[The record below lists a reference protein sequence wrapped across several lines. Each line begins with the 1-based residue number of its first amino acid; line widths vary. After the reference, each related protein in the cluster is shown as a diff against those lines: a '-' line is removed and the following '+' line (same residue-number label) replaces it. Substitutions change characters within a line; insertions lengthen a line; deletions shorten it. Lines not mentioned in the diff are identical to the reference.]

1 MTHTL
6 KKSKVYYWKDV
17 KSMDYMVEGKTPTK
31 EDFEK
36 DYVKLPVETE
46 EKELE
51 QIWHDYNVG
60 KSKHKLGT
68 EKIQDWI
75 RDHDLSH
82 TSMSIGDV
90 VQKNGDF
97 YIARDVGWEKLKWK
111 SPKMGKHK
119 MKKGEESYWEGHW
132 KVGEEISAGTNLDFQ
147 DGRGVIVEIDKDN
160 PDWAKVKLKDGK
172 ITTAYKYGSYR
183 LGSG

>member
-1 MTHTL
+1 
-6 KKSKVYYWKDV
+6 
-17 KSMDYMVEGKTPTK
+17 MDYMVEGKTPTK

-36 DYVKLPVETE
+36 DYAKLPVETE

-51 QIWHDYNVG
+51 QIWEDYNIG
-60 KSKHKLGT
+60 KSHHKLSSK
-68 EKIQDWI
+68 EMQDWI
-75 RDHDLSH
+75 RDHELSH
-82 TSMSIGDV
+82 TSMSIGDII
-90 VQKNGDF
+90 QKNGDF

-111 SPKMGKHK
+111 NPKHMGLHRVVSL
-119 MKKGEESYWEGHW
+119 KKEARDYWEGHW

-160 PDWAKVKLKDGK
+160 PDWAKVRLNESGK